1 MKWLTS
7 FLLLICRGTI
17 AGAFWIATRLSWKV
31 EVHGRSFD
39 SGARRSYIGMA
50 HKRDLDPL
58 MLLPTLIFR
67 QSWRRLR
74 GELQFA
80 LRGDAF
86 EPGYLGRLVLQ
97 PYWLSR
103 LLRVLSLGA
112 VLRWLGAHST
122 DALVRPAEVWLREA
136 LRYGGDRPASEALA
150 PPFLA
155 ELAEASGET
164 REQVASAPLSR
175 LLSWRYH
182 LVLPRFYGTEILA
195 AAMRRPLQQRM
206 VTQIKHEL
214 ATLDDRLWEGCSLYG
229 SPEGQLSPDGRLSPI
244 SAGFHRIMR
253 AAPQDTRIVPVALVY
268 DFMTT
273 QRPRVFID
281 FAPPLLQAPQ
291 LAPGDL
297 DAALR
302 SAWLTA
308 ARFTCTQ
315 LASGFLK
322 QIGQQEGVTFT
333 LDDLACHI
341 HVQAKKLASED
352 RHVDARLLD
361 RNGARKRAR
370 GYLAYA
376 THHKLV
382 RLNNDLTYTP
392 TTEEPP
398 LKLRLREVGYDLAPL
413 TYACNELKELLE
425 LA

>member
-31 EVHGRSFD
+31 EVHGRNFD
-39 SGARRSYIGMA
+39 SGARRSYIAMA

-67 QSWRRLR
+67 RSWRRLR

-86 EPGYLGRLVLQ
+86 EPGYLGRLVQQ

-122 DALVRPAEVWLREA
+122 DALVRPVEVWLREA
-136 LRYGGDRPASEALA
+136 LRYGGDRPASEALS
-150 PPFLA
+150 PSLLA

-164 REQVASAPLSR
+164 SEQVASAPLSR

-182 LVLPRFYGTEILA
+182 RVLPRFYSAEILA
-195 AAMRRPLQQRM
+195 AALRRPLQQR
-206 VTQIKHEL
+206 VVAQIKHEL
-214 ATLDDRLWEGCSLYG
+214 AALDDCLWQGGSLYG

-244 SAGFHRIMR
+244 SAGFHRIIR
-253 AAPQDTRIVPVALVY
+253 AAPQEMRVVPVALMY

-273 QRPRVFID
+273 QRKRVFID
-281 FAPPLLQAPQ
+281 FAPPLLQVPQ

-302 SAWLTA
+302 SAWLAA
-308 ARFTCTQ
+308 ARVTCTQ

-322 QIGQQEGVTFT
+322 QVGQQEGVTFT
-333 LDDLACHI
+333 LDDLARHI
-341 HVQAKKLASED
+341 HVQAKRLMSEG

-361 RNGARKRAR
+361 RDGARKRAK

-376 THHKLV
+376 ARHKLV
-382 RLNNDLTYTP
+382 RPNANHTYTP

-398 LKLRLREVGYDLAPL
+398 LNLRLREVGYDLAPL
-413 TYACNELKELLE
+413 TYACNELKELLG
-425 LA
+425 

>member
-39 SGARRSYIGMA
+39 SGVRRSYIGMA

-67 QSWRRLR
+67 HSWRRLR

-122 DALVRPAEVWLREA
+122 EALVRPAEVWLREA
-136 LRYGGDRPASEALA
+136 LRYRGDRPASEALA
-150 PPFLA
+150 SPFLA
-155 ELAEASGET
+155 EMAEASGET
-164 REQVASAPLSR
+164 QEQVASAPLSR

-182 LVLPRFYGTEILA
+182 RVLPRFYSTEILA
-195 AAMRRPLQQRM
+195 AAMRRPLQQRV

-214 ATLDDRLWEGCSLYG
+214 AALDDWLWQGGSLYG

-302 SAWLTA
+302 SAWLAA

-322 QIGQQEGVTFT
+322 QVGQQESVTFT

-341 HVQAKKLASED
+341 HVQAKKLMSEG

-361 RNGARKRAR
+361 RNGARKRAKC
-370 GYLAYA
+370 YLAYA
-376 THHKLV
+376 ARHKLV
-382 RLNNDLTYTP
+382 RPNTNHTYTP

-398 LKLRLREVGYDLAPL
+398 LNLRLREVGYDLAPL
-413 TYACNELKELLE
+413 TYACNELKDLLG
-425 LA
+425 

>member
-164 REQVASAPLSR
+164 REQVASAPLPR